1 VCGNWSSP
9 TFFVRLLLLFLCVE
23 EETTFMVI
31 WDPEEDERRGTRRF
45 YQGLA
50 SRRAFFLLG
59 WRENSSQTGGRM
71 SGAPFLLLLL
81 LRLLFFFLS
90 LSLTLF
96 SFLLFASLWIV
107 SLRAISVSSTRWR
120 LQVRHTQRTQA
131 SAAVVSGVRR
141 GGWRRYIKSEK
152 SNQSNIDLVLPA
164 DKKKPKRLSL
174 CAFPPRK
181 KNKSKRRQRERGR
194 GKKRYGEEKKKDEDL
209 TLLFF
214 GKNRIEFLTP
224 KTQES

>member
-1 VCGNWSSP
+1 
-9 TFFVRLLLLFLCVE
+9 
-23 EETTFMVI
+23 MVI

-81 LRLLFFFLS
+81 LLLRLLFFFLSLS

-131 SAAVVSGVRR
+131 SAAAAVVSGVRR

-194 GKKRYGEEKKKDEDL
+194 GKKRYEEEEEEEEKTGQRL
-209 TLLFF
+209 NVIVF
-214 GKNRIEFLTP
+214 R
-224 KTQES
+224 